1 MRGPVGIV
9 VLAVLLLLSGLL
21 PAGAQV
27 TLPLSQFE
35 ALRERAN
42 PQPDAAPP
50 PPAPFA
56 FESAE
61 VEIAAGRDSA
71 RIVQTLALTVY
82 AEGWQ
87 EVPLGEAGSFIAARF
102 GALEGRV
109 EVDDAG
115 WALQVRGRGRHTVT
129 LESVVP
135 LKRDDTAT
143 RPTWQLALRLPPA
156 AVVSGRVT
164 ALPGLTQVA
173 ARPGAAAAAGD
184 VGQIEEVEL
193 QGAGL
198 VRREGEAWSFVAA
211 PAAAPATFV
220 LRGRRTL
227 PERAQL
233 PLRFEATSATV
244 ASLSRTQLRVQGWLG
259 VRVAQG
265 RLPEVR
271 FAVPAGLEV
280 VSVTGPIAGW
290 SVAEGQLVITPPAPV
305 EDALAVEV
313 TLAGRPVETGKG
325 LASPLL
331 VPAGSRRTVL
341 LTKAAVQGDGLLTLA
356 DPAAVRAALP
366 AEEAALPETLRRAPG
381 TLFAVLDAAR
391 PPRWEAEWAEGAEVL
406 AAQVDRLWVD
416 VAAGESGRAS
426 YQLWAE
432 IRNRG
437 AQQLTVR
444 LPAGFEL
451 VAASRDG
458 EPIAPGAVVG
468 SPSAGGAGGASGAGA
483 VPALPTVAVPLAS
496 AERAQ
501 VVHLQGLLPLAVPH
515 DGQLTVPLPA
525 LSAPAARVEVRLVLP
540 GERRYTL
547 ADASRARPVGPP
559 PGSAARAARLLE
571 VLSSNNIAQ
580 QMLTAPGAAAGAA
593 ALFPRPPGFAAVEAA
608 WSALSADP
616 APLALRIERDKEV
629 PEWF

>member
-1 MRGPVGIV
+1 MRRPVGTA
-9 VLAVLLLLSGLL
+9 VLAVPLLLSGLL

-27 TLPLSQFE
+27 TLPLAQFE
-35 ALRERAN
+35 ALRARAH
-42 PQPDAAPP
+42 PEPTAAVP
-50 PPAPFA
+50 PPAPVA

-71 RIVQTLALTVY
+71 RIVQTLTLTVY
-82 AEGWQ
+82 ADGWQ
-87 EVPLGEAGSFIAARF
+87 QVPLGEAGSFVAARF
-102 GALEGRV
+102 GSLDGRV
-109 EVDDAG
+109 EVDDDG
-115 WALQVRGRGRHTVT
+115 WALQVRGRGRHTVV
-129 LESVVP
+129 LESAVP
-135 LKRDDTAT
+135 LQRDDSAT
-143 RPTWQLALRLPPA
+143 RPTWQLGLHLPPA
-156 AVVSGRVT
+156 AVVTGRVT
-164 ALPGLTQVA
+164 SLPGLAQVA
-173 ARPGAAAAAGD
+173 GRPAAAPD
-184 VGQIEEVEL
+184 EVDEVEL

-198 VRREGEAWSFVAA
+198 VWREEAAWSFVAA
-211 PAAAPATFV
+211 PSAAPAIFV

-233 PLRFEATSATV
+233 PLRFEATSAT
-244 ASLSRTQLRVQGWLG
+244 ATSLSRTQLRVHGWVG

-271 FAVPAGLEV
+271 LPLPAGLEV
-280 VSVTGPIAGW
+280 VAVAGPVAGW
-290 SVAEGQLVITPPAPV
+290 SVVEGQLVITPLAPV

-313 TLAGRPVETGKG
+313 TLAGRPPAAGSE

-341 LTKAAVQGDGLLTLA
+341 LAKAAVQGDGLLTLA

-366 AEEAALPETLRRAPG
+366 GEEAALPEALRRAPG

-432 IRNRG
+432 VRNRG
-437 AQQLTVR
+437 AQQLAVR

-451 VAASRDG
+451 VAGSRDG
-458 EPIAPGAVVG
+458 EPIAAGA
-468 SPSAGGAGGASGAGA
+468 AAAGAGGG
-483 VPALPTVAVPLAS
+483 PAVAVPLAS
-496 AERAQ
+496 SERAQ
-501 VVHLQGLLPLAVPH
+501 VIHLRGLLPLAVPSS
-515 DGQLTVPLPA
+515 GELAVPLPA

-547 ADASRARPVGPP
+547 ADATRARTVGPP
-559 PGSAARAARLLE
+559 PGTDERAARLLE

-580 QMLTAPGAAAGAA
+580 QVLAAPRAPASAPG
-593 ALFPRPPGFAAVEAA
+593 LFDRPPGFAAVEAS

-616 APLALRIERDKEV
+616 APLAVHIEHDKEAS
-629 PEWF
+629 PWF